1 MALTTRFV
9 RDTQDGVGDT
19 VTGGCQD
26 NGEIVRN
33 CCGV

>member
-9 RDTQDGVGDT
+9 RDAQDRVGGT
-19 VTGGCQD
+19 VTSRYRD

-33 CCGV
+33 CYGV

>member
-9 RDTQDGVGDT
+9 RDAQNRVGGT
-19 VTGGCQD
+19 VTSGYQD